1 MQYLYIGID
10 TYTHT
15 CIPVMIKEKGAIILT
30 VGEGF
35 KEEELGE
42 AGGRK
47 GCDSISIKNIFKIK
61 F

>member
-15 CIPVMIKEKGAIILT
+15 RKIKEKEAIILT

-35 KEEELGE
+35 KEE
-42 AGGRK
+42 
-47 GCDSISIKNIFKIK
+47 
-61 F
+61 